1 MTATNLFHIFQSY
14 YPTLSLG
21 NTMQDTKRRKISPE
35 TSLSVLDEDSF
46 LTTSSSSKSKIYF
59 NAIDKAHEILEHDR
73 DLAKK
78 VPSCVVVGMQSVG
91 KSAILSRISGIRFPQ
106 DSEVCTRVAIEL
118 RLRRA
123 RCTQDGAIKP
133 MTIKAGNSEGKE
145 VDKNDDIAVEKALK
159 DAQIEVLNGRKF
171 EDKLSVKVEK
181 EDVDLPEVTLIDL
194 PGVFFAK
201 DDGADD
207 LEEQVKNMIKERVHN
222 EMALILHVVPLNQD
236 TDTISTWRTVRDADD
251 KQMRTI
257 SVLTKADLALK
268 DGKDILKKRI
278 QKILTDSKSS
288 ECFVVHGAAKSTED
302 EESQLA
308 MVSNYIEELS
318 LGDRIK
324 VGVNELNEFIEDRML
339 EHIKERIPE
348 MRRLLENELH
358 LCENE
363 LQKLGRQPF
372 SSISIALRDSQC
384 MKQHLAEAYA
394 SFQPDY
400 RRFTERM
407 TQELFE
413 IDVKPLG
420 IVDAEEAKLQ
430 LIKNMLPGLPSQQDH
445 QHHIL
450 ALEVK
455 KIGEDSR
462 TMINVPYVGKRTE
475 LESWLQTFAEPF
487 EKVLKK
493 YIEDVFDAFN
503 HQIFQPSILNGSS
516 EPTKIVTKHLELLIK
531 RNVIVKAKND
541 AMDYA
546 NYLVDSVEG
555 NTYTSNDHYL
565 TCTTREFEK
574 KNDKAFE
581 NMNKSYK
588 LNMQPHFH
596 VVCGIRAFF
605 KIRKKTLPDCIQLHF
620 TKALDDLFKETE
632 KEIGDQMMSNT
643 TISMIKE
650 SARSIARRKFH
661 LRRENKIKYALEE
674 ISVL

>member
-1 MTATNLFHIFQSY
+1 
-14 YPTLSLG
+14 
-21 NTMQDTKRRKISPE
+21 
-35 TSLSVLDEDSF
+35 
-46 LTTSSSSKSKIYF
+46 
-59 NAIDKAHEILEHDR
+59 
-73 DLAKK
+73 
-78 VPSCVVVGMQSVG
+78 
-91 KSAILSRISGIRFPQ
+91 
-106 DSEVCTRVAIEL
+106 
-118 RLRRA
+118 
-123 RCTQDGAIKP
+123 
-133 MTIKAGNSEGKE
+133 
-145 VDKNDDIAVEKALK
+145 
-159 DAQIEVLNGRKF
+159 
-171 EDKLSVKVEK
+171 
-181 EDVDLPEVTLIDL
+181 
-194 PGVFFAK
+194 
-201 DDGADD
+201 
-207 LEEQVKNMIKERVHN
+207 
-222 EMALILHVVPLNQD
+222 
-236 TDTISTWRTVRDADD
+236 
-251 KQMRTI
+251 
-257 SVLTKADLALK
+257 
-268 DGKDILKKRI
+268 
-278 QKILTDSKSS
+278 
-288 ECFVVHGAAKSTED
+288 
-302 EESQLA
+302 
-308 MVSNYIEELS
+308 
-318 LGDRIK
+318 
-324 VGVNELNEFIEDRML
+324 
-339 EHIKERIPE
+339 
-348 MRRLLENELH
+348 
-358 LCENE
+358 
-363 LQKLGRQPF
+363 
-372 SSISIALRDSQC
+372 
-384 MKQHLAEAYA
+384 
-394 SFQPDY
+394 
-400 RRFTERM
+400 
-407 TQELFE
+407 
-413 IDVKPLG
+413 
-420 IVDAEEAKLQ
+420 
-430 LIKNMLPGLPSQQDH
+430 
-445 QHHIL
+445 
-450 ALEVK
+450 
-455 KIGEDSR
+455 
-462 TMINVPYVGKRTE
+462 MINVPYVGKRTE